1 MQDESPLQFP
11 CDFPIKVM
19 GVGDSGF
26 RALVV
31 ELVRQRAPDLD
42 ETRVQVRDSRTGR
55 YQSVTVMVMARDRAQ
70 LDAIY
75 QDLSRHPHIKLV
87 L

>member
-1 MQDESPLQFP
+1 
-11 CDFPIKVM
+11 
-19 GVGDSGF
+19 
-26 RALVV
+26 
-31 ELVRQRAPDLD
+31 
-42 ETRVQVRDSRTGR
+42 VQVRDSRAGR